1 MADLGLSIRRS
12 DPDPFCSVKIF
23 KLNLFLFFRHV
34 KHYITKK
41 CSIGDW
47 FVLYQMSRNMNQ
59 RFFAEF
65 LALLAKRAME
75 PSAPVANMFE
85 DKAIRLARGDFDLED
100 DIMDKTLAAEARDHL
115 SSTSRHSNDITTAD
129 ITTTTNPNFRSHSGR
144 QPSVDGSKDSRV
156 T

>member
-1 MADLGLSIRRS
+1 M
-12 DPDPFCSVKIF
+12 
-23 KLNLFLFFRHV
+23 

-75 PSAPVANMFE
+75 PSAPVANIFE
-85 DKAIRLARGDFDLED
+85 DRAIRMARGDFDLED
-100 DIMDKTLAAEARDHL
+100 DIMDKGLAAEARAHL
-115 SSTSRHSNDITTAD
+115 SSTPRHSNDITTVEFTA
-129 ITTTTNPNFRSHSGR
+129 TTNTNFRSNSGR
-144 QPSVDGSKDSRV
+144 QLQPSVDGSKDRV
-156 T
+156 TLESSRDGVK